1 MSRLLISN
9 NKVINISTLIDK
21 FIGTGYKINY
31 QITDNCFKVE
41 YHGEVLFFTY
51 DELYGIL
58 TKHGYLYG
66 IYLIK
71 RRVFNAYK
79 KHNY

>member
-41 YHGEVLFFTY
+41 YHGEVLFLHMTNCMAY
-51 DELYGIL
+51 LLNTGICMV
-58 TKHGYLYG
+58 Y
-66 IYLIK
+66 I
-71 RRVFNAYK
+71 
-79 KHNY
+79 